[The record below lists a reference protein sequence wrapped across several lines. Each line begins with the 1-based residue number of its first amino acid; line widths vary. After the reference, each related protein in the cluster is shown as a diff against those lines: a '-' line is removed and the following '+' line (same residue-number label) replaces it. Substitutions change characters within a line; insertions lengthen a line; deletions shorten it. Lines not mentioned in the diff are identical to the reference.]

1 MEVAPYLSFDGTC
14 VEAFDFY
21 AETLGGVVEFR
32 MSYGESPM
40 GEHTPDSHKDRIMHS
55 SLRIGERLI
64 MGADAPPQWFSKPQ
78 GFSVSINDPD
88 TARMGAVFATLAEG
102 GTVMMPFA
110 PTFWSEGFGM
120 CIDKYGTPWIVNG
133 AEKPMA

>member
-1 MEVAPYLSFDGTC
+1 MA
-14 VEAFDFY
+14 
-21 AETLGGVVEFR
+21 
-32 MSYGESPM
+32 
-40 GEHTPDSHKDRIMHS
+40 EHTPDSHKDRIMHS